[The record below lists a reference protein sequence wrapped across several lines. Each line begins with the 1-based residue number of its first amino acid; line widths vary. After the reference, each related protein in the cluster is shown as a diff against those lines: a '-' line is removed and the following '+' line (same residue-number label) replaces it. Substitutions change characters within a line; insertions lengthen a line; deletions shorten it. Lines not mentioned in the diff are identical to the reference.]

1 MPEHLVS
8 SDQVAVSY
16 IALRARVIDLLRS
29 TPESSGNIVV
39 PCTPEWTIRQLAAHL
54 VGVPE
59 DVLAG
64 RMEGVAS
71 DAWTHAQVERYGDL
85 TLTELADLFE
95 SSAPKI
101 DAIIHNFPQPI
112 ISQFVMDA
120 VTHEQDMRRALG
132 IHGHLSGPV
141 AEHTIDRL
149 ISTIPIVIGKRASTP
164 DGQSVVIDI
173 TADPVLGGVR
183 RHIICTVV
191 NGRAALI
198 DIEPEAPLCR
208 LTMDTQTFL
217 TLATGRRKAGEAT
230 HPIEYAGDLIHGH
243 KIVASMNMM
252 I

>member
-1 MPEHLVS
+1 MPGHLVPT
-8 SDQVAVSY
+8 DQVAASY
-16 IALRARVIDLLRS
+16 IDLRARVIDLLRS

-64 RMEGVAS
+64 RMKGVTT

-120 VTHEQDMRRALG
+120 VTHEQDMRSALG
-132 IHGHLSGPV
+132 VPGGRDSKAIEVGVGFFLNLF
-141 AEHTIDRL
+141 E
-149 ISTIPIVIGKRASTP
+149 AS
-164 DGQSVVIDI
+164 
-173 TADPVLGGVR
+173 DPVLS
-183 RHIICTVV
+183 
-191 NGRAALI
+191 AALVNTSVGRW
-198 DIEPEAPLCR
+198 DVLR
-208 LTMDTQTFL
+208 SL
-217 TLATGRRKAGEAT
+217 TGRRTIEQMNSLGLDGETIARQFAGLPFTLPTEAV
-230 HPIEYAGDLIHGH
+230 E
-243 KIVASMNMM
+243 
-252 I
+252 

>member
-1 MPEHLVS
+1 MSAQLVPI
-8 SDQVAVSY
+8 DQVAISY
-16 IALRARVIDLLRS
+16 VALRARVIDLLRS

-64 RMEGVAS
+64 RMEGVAT

-120 VTHEQDMRRALG
+120 VTHEQDMRSALG
-132 IHGHLSGPV
+132 VPGGRDSKAIEVGVGFFLNLFEANDPPLFEALLNTRVSQWDV
-141 AEHTIDRL
+141 LR
-149 ISTIPIVIGKRASTP
+149 
-164 DGQSVVIDI
+164 SV
-173 TADPVLGGVR
+173 
-183 RHIICTVV
+183 
-191 NGRAALI
+191 
-198 DIEPEAPLCR
+198 
-208 LTMDTQTFL
+208 
-217 TLATGRRKAGEAT
+217 TGRRTVEQMNALGLDGEA
-230 HPIEYAGDLIHGH
+230 IALQIAGLPFTLPTEA
-243 KIVASMNMM
+243 VE
-252 I
+252 